1 MQFLRSDAPE
11 LARRTSTARLRATPH
26 WSAMMFGRK
35 VNTYILLLVLTAGFG
50 LSALAGAQA
59 GATLVVKTD
68 MNCNWTLDGQAMGL
82 LKAGDS
88 RDLPVSPGE
97 HLIRAATTDEVVA
110 VRIKLAAFEG
120 QKAINIRLKVEH
132 DQRLKNQLAETSSKQ
147 SEAGVA
153 LHTTWTDPDTGLMW
167 AGEDNGSNVNWN
179 QASEYCSKLKLAG
192 FSNWR
197 LPTIEELQGI
207 YDPNVSIKSEFDYGV
222 VTTHVKG
229 NLKLTGWYWSSSLGD
244 NPGTQLQTAWTYI
257 FHHGPEEQPK
267 LYILDWTYTFRALC
281 VRNSGE

>member
-1 MQFLRSDAPE
+1 MQFLRSDPPE
-11 LARRTSTARLRATPH
+11 VAHLPSTARARATQH
-26 WSAMMFGRK
+26 WPALVYGRG
-35 VNTYILLLVLTAGFG
+35 VNAYILLLVLTAGFG

-59 GATLVVKTD
+59 GATLIVKTD
-68 MNCNWTLDGQAMGL
+68 IDCNWTLDGQAMGL

-88 RDLPVSPGE
+88 KSLPVSSGE

-110 VRIKLAAFEG
+110 VRIKLAAFQG
-120 QKAINIRLKVEH
+120 QKAIDIRLKSEH
-132 DQRLKNQLAETSSKQ
+132 DQRLKNQLAETARKQ
-147 SEAGVA
+147 SEADLA
-153 LHTTWTDPDTGLMW
+153 LHPTWTDPDTGLMW
-167 AGEDNGSNVNWN
+167 SREDNGSDVNWN

-207 YDPNVSIKSEFDYGV
+207 YDPNVNIKSEFDYGV

-244 NPGTQLQTAWTYI
+244 NPGRWQTAWTYI